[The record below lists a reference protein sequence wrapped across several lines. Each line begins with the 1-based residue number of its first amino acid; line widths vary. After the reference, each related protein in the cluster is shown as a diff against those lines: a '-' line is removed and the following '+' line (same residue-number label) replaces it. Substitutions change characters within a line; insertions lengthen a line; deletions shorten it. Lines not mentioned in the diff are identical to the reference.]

1 MLMNTLQ
8 RCMSPRRVTVTDWR
22 YYHDDCRYVDQP
34 LHIFGCFGSL
44 DEQPKIQS
52 RLNDRHSLFVV
63 YNNKIHTDYYL

>member
-1 MLMNTLQ
+1 MGVLECYPGDVCHPGGLQ
-8 RCMSPRRVTVTDWR
+8 LQTEDIIMTIVDTSAVTHFV
-22 YYHDDCRYVDQP
+22 
-34 LHIFGCFGSL
+34 CFGSL